1 MYRFLRNYSIKSI
14 KDHKRILTITLIGQL
29 IAIFLLSLTV
39 FMEENIWAFSTENA
53 EKLNHGDMA
62 VMQTNIWFGEEQSKQ
77 RNIQFEN
84 YLATQTEISYISEQ
98 RLAPSEDEIL
108 SVEGGKMIEGDS
120 YWYRW
125 IDFRDIDQYSIR
137 QVEVPRE
144 SVVLSKTLAK
154 RLQAKEGDI
163 LRIYWGIRG
172 GALLCLPVG
181 AIVPDSEIAMEDA
194 NKGYLFLDLDYYKTW
209 KNDRSVDYDHA
220 WAKKYYIDGGEEGLK
235 DIEKAAREIF
245 DDDVEITYVNDIPKV
260 AETFFSLPIEILLF
274 FTILCFVVSGFGLK
288 NLISIIVTSRE
299 KEVAILNVYGLS
311 KARSVLFYLSEIL
324 IRVLPVGLFGV
335 MAGLVCCNRLL
346 EVTTSLGTFSLT
358 FGVLVKAIGRIMS
371 IYLLVVMVFTFSD
384 IIKTGLRKP
393 LDVLKD
399 RGESINKKYIMPTVL
414 WGGLMCVFLKQFG
427 VLTEVLIKVIVGL
440 FIVYLFFVVFMKSF
454 YMFWFHGYIQ
464 LGIIFL
470 RKNKNKV
477 PMQIM
482 VYTVCFAMSFITI
495 LFSSRLNH
503 VADID
508 ILRQGDYNVKI
519 SIVNDKNLNVEQFL
533 EKERVENYYM
543 IYAYRAKYE
552 NTLFELQVFDFDHYN
567 GIMQEKISDQISV
580 TSYFHKSCGLEPGS
594 GICINIKDSDVSD
607 IFLVGDISYSAAF
620 MGGRSRAMAI
630 TKEGIELTGIPDRT
644 TYFVNLS
651 KAQKESLKEYAAEE
665 PELMVSYAED
675 IVSNATSGMS
685 DCIIIFNIISV
696 NFFIVTIIVVLS
708 GAIITYLERT
718 KEFYI
723 YFVYGATRNVLHR
736 IMLIEN
742 IVIAMVGTICGTFIS
757 YSLFPVFSGMVGLEL
772 RMDIRWLMFLTGI
785 IGLMSMMV
793 TKIVLG
799 MIKTGKIA
807 KILKSE

>member
-14 KDHKRILTITLIGQL
+14 KNHKWILTITLIGQL
-29 IAIFLLSLTV
+29 IAMFLLSLTV
-39 FMEENIWAFSTENA
+39 FMENNIRAFSIENA

-62 VMQTNIWFGEEQSKQ
+62 VMQTNLWFGEERSKQ

-84 YLATQTEISYISEQ
+84 YLAAQTEIGYISEQ

-108 SVEGGKMIEGDS
+108 SVEGGKMIEGGS

-125 IDFRDIDQYSIR
+125 IDFRDIDRYSIR

-154 RLQAKEGDI
+154 RLQAEEGDI

-172 GALLCLPVG
+172 GVPLCLPVG

-209 KNDRSVDYDHA
+209 RNDRSVDFDHA
-220 WAKKYYIDGGEEGLK
+220 WAKKYYIEGGEESLK
-235 DIEKAAREIF
+235 DIEKAAKEIF
-245 DDDVEITYVNDIPKV
+245 DNDVEITYVDDIPKV
-260 AETFFSLPIEILLF
+260 AEIFFSLPIGILSF
-274 FTILCFVVSGFGLK
+274 FTIFCFVVSGFSLK
-288 NLISIIVTSRE
+288 SLLSIIVISRE

-311 KARSVLFYLSEIL
+311 KVGSVLFYLSEIL
-324 IRVLPVGLFGV
+324 IRILPVWLFGV
-335 MAGLVCCNRLL
+335 MAGLLCCKILL
-346 EVTTSLGTFSLT
+346 EVTTTLGIFCLT
-358 FGVLVKAIGRIMS
+358 FGLLVKAIGKIMC

-384 IIKTGLRKP
+384 IIMAGIRKP
-393 LDVLKD
+393 IDVLKD
-399 RGESINKKYIMPTVL
+399 RGEIINKKYMIPTVL
-414 WGGLMCVFLKQFG
+414 WVGLMCVFLNQFG
-427 VLTEVLIKVIVGL
+427 VLSEMLMKVIVGL
-440 FIVYLFFVVFMKSF
+440 FIAYLFFVVFMKSF
-454 YMFWFHGYIQ
+454 YLFWFHGYIQ

-482 VYTVCFAMSFITI
+482 VYTVCFVMSFITI
-495 LFSSRLNH
+495 LFSGHLSRA
-503 VADID
+503 ADTD
-508 ILRQGDYNVKI
+508 ILHQGDYNVKI
-519 SIVNDKNLNVEQFL
+519 SIVNDKNLYVEQFL
-533 EKERVENYYM
+533 EREHVENYYM

-552 NTLFELQVFDFDHYN
+552 NTLFELQIFDFDHYN
-567 GIMQEKISDQISV
+567 GIMLEKISDQMNV
-580 TSYFHKSCGLEPGS
+580 TGYFHKSYGLEPGS
-594 GICINIKDSDVSD
+594 DICINIKESDV
-607 IFLVGDISYSAAF
+607 LVPLVVGDISYSAAF

-630 TKEGIELTGIPDRT
+630 TKEGMELTGIPDRT

-651 KAQKESLKEYAAEE
+651 KEQKESLKEYVAKE

-685 DCIIIFNIISV
+685 DCIIIFNIISA

-708 GAIITYLERT
+708 GALITYLERT

-742 IVIAMVGTICGTFIS
+742 LVIAMVGTICGAFIS
-757 YSLFPVFSGMVGLEL
+757 YSLFPVFSGMTGLEL
-772 RMDIRWLMFLTGI
+772 RMNIRWLMILTGI
-785 IGLMSMMV
+785 FGFMSMMV
-793 TKIVLG
+793 TKIVPG
-799 MIKTGKIA
+799 MIKAGKA
-807 KILKSE
+807 AEILRSE